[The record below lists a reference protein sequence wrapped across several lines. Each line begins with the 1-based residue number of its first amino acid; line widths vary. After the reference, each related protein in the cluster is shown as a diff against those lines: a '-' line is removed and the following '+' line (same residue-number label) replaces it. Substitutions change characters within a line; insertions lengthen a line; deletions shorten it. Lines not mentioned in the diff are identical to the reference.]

1 LPVFP
6 QNLIS
11 AMCVCILKGIE
22 YSLFTDSLS
31 TGSPVGTTG
40 PQDQNTSPLSGKDY
54 RSETRIQF
62 ESGVCP

>member
-1 LPVFP
+1 M
-6 QNLIS
+6 
-11 AMCVCILKGIE
+11 MCLLVPKGIE

-40 PQDQNTSPLSGKDY
+40 PQDQSRSPLSGKDD

-62 ESGVCP
+62 ASGGCP